1 MIMIRSVYRIC
12 NHVTDIHL
20 ENVKVDHHT
29 MPLFPVV
36 MTKFA
41 PIMMINVIV

>member
-1 MIMIRSVYRIC
+1 MIIRVYRIC

-41 PIMMINVIV
+41 PIMTANVIV